1 MALGSLLIRL
11 LGMRVRHQALFERM
25 LKAGATG
32 LGYGDPAMGRRSQHL
47 EHTALRHC
55 AARWAGTSPVIFDVG
70 ANRGQYIGLVRE
82 LAGDLKPR
90 IHAFEPN
97 PTLAGAL
104 QQAHGA
110 DPLVQVH
117 ALGLSAAPGSA
128 TFTQYRQDDLS
139 SLHAAGDHPSN
150 YRRMEVERTF
160 EVPLTTVDAHCAA
173 HNIERI
179 HLLKID
185 TEGHD
190 LHVLQGARGML
201 ERGAIDHVQFEFS
214 EMNLLSRTTFFD
226 HWKLLHPQFTVNR
239 LCRDGLYPIRAY
251 EPVLHEVYHVANF
264 FAVRNA

>member
-1 MALGSLLIRL
+1 MAIGSILIRL

-55 AARWAGTSPVIFDVG
+55 AARWTGGRPVVLDVG

-82 LAGDLKPR
+82 LAGHRRPV

-97 PTLAGAL
+97 PSLAEAL
-104 QQAHGA
+104 RSTHKG
-110 DPLVQVH
+110 DPDIHIH
-117 ALGLSAAPGSA
+117 ACGLSEAPGKA

-139 SLHAAGDHPSN
+139 SLHAAADHPST
-150 YRRMEVERTF
+150 YRSMDVERTF
-160 EVPLTTVDAHCAA
+160 DVPLTTVDAHCAA
-173 HNIERI
+173 HGIDRI

-226 HWKLLHPQFTVNR
+226 HWRLLHPRFTVNR
-239 LCRDGLYPIRAY
+239 ICRDGLYPIRAY

-264 FAVRNA
+264 FAVRND

>member
-82 LAGDLKPR
+82 LAGHLKPR

-97 PTLAGAL
+97 PTLAVAL

-117 ALGLSAAPGSA
+117 DQPVDADTEDRAEQKDRKDEDRWRRSALAIAPAQRQILGAAKTPADLIHTLSQFYDRVHGAPPCA
-128 TFTQYRQDDLS
+128 Y
-139 SLHAAGDHPSN
+139 AAGGQQPSCRLGN
-150 YRRMEVERTF
+150 PVILRVCDL
-160 EVPLTTVDAHCAA
+160 PL
-173 HNIERI
+173 R
-179 HLLKID
+179 
-185 TEGHD
+185 
-190 LHVLQGARGML
+190 Q
-201 ERGAIDHVQFEFS
+201 
-214 EMNLLSRTTFFD
+214 LSTAWTA
-226 HWKLLHPQFTVNR
+226 
-239 LCRDGLYPIRAY
+239 G
-251 EPVLHEVYHVANF
+251 
-264 FAVRNA
+264 